1 MGKKKDRKAAKKA
14 AIEAI
19 KNADAF
25 ILSTCVD
32 DEGETTTQVFGG
44 PKRVAYCLSGIEDA
58 VKKMAGE
65 LAGAIIK
72 RMAGRNADA

>member
-14 AIEAI
+14 AIQSI

-25 ILSTCVD
+25 VLSVCID
-32 DEGETTTQVFGG
+32 NDGETTTQVFGG
-44 PKRVAYCLSGIEDA
+44 PKRVALCLSGIQDA

-65 LAGAIIK
+65 LAGAIIE
-72 RMAGRNADA
+72 RIAGKNADA

>member
-25 ILSTCVD
+25 VLSVCID

-44 PKRVAYCLSGIEDA
+44 PKRVAYCLSGIQDA
-58 VKKMAGE
+58 VQKMAGDI
-65 LAGAIIK
+65 AGSIMRQI
-72 RMAGRNADA
+72 AGRNSDA